1 MTVVGSMLAAQVRDA
16 LRVVIDPELGLNIV
30 DLGFVYGIL
39 VEDGA
44 AWIVMTAT
52 TPGCPATGF
61 LKEGV
66 SNSAL
71 RVPGVKSVDVTM
83 TFDPPWTPALM
94 TADAR
99 AELGFRN

>member
-16 LRVVIDPELGLNIV
+16 LRVVIDPELGLNVV
-30 DLGFVYGIL
+30 DLGFVYGVS

-44 AWIVMTAT
+44 SWIVMTAT